1 MKPQFE
7 LERNTAVINF
17 SAHYCNT
24 ADELLN
30 SQGFERVLSRF
41 LKQLKKKESPIYE
54 QLSYV
59 CGECLIASELISLFK
74 LLLVLEIDEIMKM
87 NRSFIV
93 LLQHKDA
100 LINFIEELYDYWRQ
114 LERYSVIYNST
125 EGTGIQKIK
134 FIEAN
139 NAFTNL
145 VLQVY
150 RIIEER
156 LMGHHQNVYRQLIVG
171 ANAGLVLNEIQWDIP
186 VQYMG
191 LRYPAFIESIVLTP
205 PFITYPKRT
214 KRDGIFEEVFENP
227 LDGLYLDP
235 NNWFVYPAKVGTAL
249 AYVYFHRDFMAQ
261 GVTMCN
267 LFELAD
273 LKECDNRKPDL
284 IYVYGN
290 KDKEDKAV
298 FYQDKA
304 NDIMIGYAS
313 YSEEHDYFGYMKKMV
328 LTLYNVKMINE
339 KKLPLHGAMIELTLK
354 NGKQRNIV
362 VIGDSGAGKSET
374 LEAVRMIA
382 GEEIKDMKTIFDDMG
397 TLALEHGEIRAYGTE
412 IGAFV
417 RLDDLDTGYAYR
429 TIDRSI
435 FMNPDKTN
443 ARIVIPVSTYK
454 EITTGRPV
462 DMFLYANNY
471 EEEFDELE
479 FFNSVEEAKEVFIRG
494 ARKAKGRTTETGL
507 VESYFANPFGPV
519 QLKEQ
524 TDPLINKY
532 FEALFNKNI
541 NVGQIRTRLAIPG
554 KEHTGPRKAAER
566 LLEFINE
573 QR

>member
-1 MKPQFE
+1 MKMKTQFE

-24 ADELLN
+24 EDELLN
-30 SQGFERVLSRF
+30 SLGFKRVLIRF
-41 LKQLKKKESPIYE
+41 LKNLKKKESPIYE
-54 QLSYV
+54 QLSFV
-59 CGECLIASELISLFK
+59 CGEDYISSELTSLFK
-74 LLLVLEIDEIMKM
+74 LLLVLEIDEVMKM

-93 LLQHKDA
+93 LLQHKDT
-100 LINFIEELYDYWRQ
+100 LIKFIEELYDYWRR
-114 LERYSVIYNST
+114 LERYSIIYNSE
-125 EGTGIQKIK
+125 EGKGIQKIK

-145 VLQVY
+145 VLKVY
-150 RIIEER
+150 REIEER
-156 LMGHHQNVYRQLIVG
+156 LLGHRQNVYRQLIVG
-171 ANAGLVLNEIQWDIP
+171 TNAGLVLNEIQWDIP
-186 VQYMG
+186 IQYMG

-205 PFITYPKRT
+205 PFITYPQRT
-214 KRDGIFEEVFENP
+214 KRDGIFEEVFTNP
-227 LDGLYLDP
+227 LDGLYLEE

-249 AYVYFHRDFMAQ
+249 AYIYFHRDFMSQ
-261 GVTMCN
+261 GITMCN

-273 LKECDNRKPDL
+273 LEDCKNRKPDL

-290 KDKEDKAV
+290 KDKEDRAV

-304 NDIMIGYAS
+304 NDIMIGYVS
-313 YSEEHDYFGYMKKMV
+313 YSENYDYFGYMKKMI

-354 NGKQRNIV
+354 NGKRSNIII
-362 VIGDSGAGKSET
+362 IGDSGAGKSET
-374 LEAVRMIA
+374 LEAFRIMA
-382 GEEIKDMKTIFDDMG
+382 EEEIKEMKTIFDDMG
-397 TLALEHGEIRAYGTE
+397 TLALEKGEVRAYGTE

-435 FMNPDKTN
+435 FMNPDKIN
-443 ARIVIPVSTYK
+443 ARTVIPVTTYK

-471 EEEFDELE
+471 EDGKEIE
-479 FFNSVEEAKEVFIRG
+479 FFDNIEEAKSVFIRG
-494 ARKAKGRTTETGL
+494 ARKAKGTTTETGL
-507 VESYFANPFGPV
+507 VESYFANPFGPT

-524 TDPLINKY
+524 TDILIDKY
-532 FEALFNKNI
+532 FDILFKKNI
-541 NVGQIRTRLAIPG
+541 KVGQLRTRLAVQG
-554 KEHTGPRKAAER
+554 QEHSGPRKAAEQ
-566 LLEFINE
+566 LLILIKEE
-573 QR
+573 

>member
-17 SAHYCNT
+17 SAHYCVSE
-24 ADELLN
+24 DELLN

-41 LKQLKKKESPIYE
+41 LKKLKKKDSAIYE

-59 CGECLIASELISLFK
+59 CGEEKIAAELISLFK
-74 LLLVLEIDEIMKM
+74 LLLVLEIDEVMQM
-87 NRSFIV
+87 NRSFTV
-93 LLQHKDA
+93 LLQHKDT
-100 LINFIEELYDYWRQ
+100 LIEFIEELYNYWRS
-114 LERYSVIYNST
+114 LERYSVIYNSS

-139 NAFTNL
+139 NSFTNL
-145 VLQVY
+145 VLKVY
-150 RIIEER
+150 RTIEER
-156 LMGHHQNVYRQLIVG
+156 LLGHHQNVYRQLIVG
-171 ANAGLVLNEIQWDIP
+171 ANAGLVLDEITWDIP
-186 VQYMG
+186 LEYMG

-214 KRDGIFEEVFENP
+214 KRDGLFEEVFKNP
-227 LDGLYLDP
+227 LDGIYLDP

-249 AYVYFHRDFMAQ
+249 AYVFFHRDFMAQ

-267 LFELAD
+267 LFELAS
-273 LKECDNRKPDL
+273 LEECYDRKPDI
-284 IYVYGN
+284 IYVYGH
-290 KDKEDKAV
+290 KDTEDKAV

-304 NDIMIGYAS
+304 NDIMVGYAS
-313 YSEEHDYFGYMKKMV
+313 YSEEHDYFGYMKKMI
-328 LTLYNVKMINE
+328 LTLYNVKMIND

-354 NGKQRNIV
+354 NGKKSNIV

-382 GEEIKDMKTIFDDMG
+382 EDQIKEMKIIFDDMG
-397 TLALEHGEIRAYGTE
+397 TLLYENGHIRALGTE

-443 ARIVIPVSTYK
+443 ARIVIPVATYK
-454 EITTGRPV
+454 DITTARSV

-471 EEEFDELE
+471 EEDGADFE
-479 FFNSVEEAKEVFIRG
+479 FF
-494 ARKAKGRTTETGL
+494 T
-507 VESYFANPFGPV
+507 
-519 QLKEQ
+519 
-524 TDPLINKY
+524 
-532 FEALFNKNI
+532 
-541 NVGQIRTRLAIPG
+541 
-554 KEHTGPRKAAER
+554 
-566 LLEFINE
+566 
-573 QR
+573 

>member
-74 LLLVLEIDEIMKM
+74 LLLVLEIDEM

-471 EEEFDELE
+471 EEEFDEIE

-494 ARKAKGRTTETGL
+494 ARKAKGTTTETGL

>member
-1 MKPQFE
+1 MKMKTQFE

-24 ADELLN
+24 EDELLN
-30 SQGFERVLSRF
+30 SLGFKRVLIRF
-41 LKQLKKKESPIYE
+41 LKNLKKKESPIYE
-54 QLSYV
+54 QLSFV
-59 CGECLIASELISLFK
+59 CGEDYISSELTSLFK
-74 LLLVLEIDEIMKM
+74 LLLVLEIDEVMKM

-93 LLQHKDA
+93 LLQHKDT
-100 LINFIEELYDYWRQ
+100 LIKFIEELYDYWRR
-114 LERYSVIYNST
+114 LERYSIIYNSE
-125 EGTGIQKIK
+125 EGKGIQKIK

-145 VLQVY
+145 VLKVY
-150 RIIEER
+150 REIEER
-156 LMGHHQNVYRQLIVG
+156 LLGHRQNVYRQLIVG
-171 ANAGLVLNEIQWDIP
+171 TNAGLVLNEVQWDIP
-186 VQYMG
+186 IQYMG

-205 PFITYPKRT
+205 PFITYPQRT
-214 KRDGIFEEVFENP
+214 KRDGIFEEVFINP
-227 LDGLYLDP
+227 LDGLYLEE

-249 AYVYFHRDFMAQ
+249 AYIYFHRDFMSQ
-261 GVTMCN
+261 GITMCN

-273 LKECDNRKPDL
+273 LEDCKNRKPDL

-290 KDKEDKAV
+290 KDKEDRAV

-304 NDIMIGYAS
+304 NDIMIGYVS
-313 YSEEHDYFGYMKKMV
+313 YSENYDYFGYMKKMI

-354 NGKQRNIV
+354 NGKRSNIII
-362 VIGDSGAGKSET
+362 IGDSGAGKSET
-374 LEAVRMIA
+374 LEAFRIMA
-382 GEEIKDMKTIFDDMG
+382 EEEIKEMKTIFDDMG
-397 TLALEHGEIRAYGTE
+397 TLALEKGEVRAYGTE

-435 FMNPDKTN
+435 FMNPDKIN
-443 ARIVIPVSTYK
+443 ARTVIPVTTYK

-471 EEEFDELE
+471 EDGKEIE
-479 FFNSVEEAKEVFIRG
+479 FFDNIEEAKSVFVRG
-494 ARKAKGRTTETGL
+494 ARKAKGTTTETGL
-507 VESYFANPFGPV
+507 VESYFANPFGPT

-524 TDPLINKY
+524 TDILIDKY
-532 FEALFNKNI
+532 FDILFKKNI
-541 NVGQIRTRLAIPG
+541 KVGQLRTRLAVQG
-554 KEHTGPRKAAER
+554 QEHSGPRKAAEK
-566 LLEFINE
+566 LLILMKEE
-573 QR
+573 

>member
-24 ADELLN
+24 EDELLN
-30 SQGFERVLSRF
+30 SHGFEKVLTRF
-41 LKQLKKKESPIYE
+41 LMRLKKKEAPVYE
-54 QLSYV
+54 QLVYV
-59 CGECLIASELISLFK
+59 CGEEHIASELTSLFK
-74 LLLVLEIDEIMKM
+74 LLLVLDIEEIMQM

-93 LLQHKDA
+93 LLQHKDT
-100 LINFIEELYDYWRQ
+100 LIEFIEELYNYWRA
-114 LERYSVIYNST
+114 LERYSVIYNGN

-145 VLQVY
+145 VLKVY
-150 RIIEER
+150 RTIEER

-171 ANAGLVLNEIQWDIP
+171 ANAGLVLNEVQWDIP
-186 VQYMG
+186 MEYMG

-214 KRDGIFEEVFENP
+214 KRDGIFEEVFTNP
-227 LDGLYLDP
+227 IDGLYLEP

-249 AYVYFHRDFMAQ
+249 VYIYFHRDFMAQ

-267 LFELAD
+267 LFELAAID
-273 LKECDNRKPDL
+273 ECENRKPDL

-290 KDKEDKAV
+290 KDEADRAV

-328 LTLYNVKMINE
+328 LTLYNIKMINE

-354 NGKQRNIV
+354 NGNQSNIV
-362 VIGDSGAGKSET
+362 IIGDSGAGKSET

-382 GEEIKDMKTIFDDMG
+382 EDEIKDMKVIFDDMG
-397 TLALEHGEIRAYGTE
+397 TLVLEEGEIRAYGTE

-443 ARIVIPVSTYK
+443 ARIVIPIATYK
-454 EITTGRPV
+454 EIVTGRPV

-471 EEEFDELE
+471 EEDGNELE
-479 FFNSVEEAKEVFIRG
+479 YFNNVADAKEVFVRG
-494 ARKAKGRTTETGL
+494 ARKAKGTTTETGL

-519 QLKEQ
+519 QLKDQ
-524 TDPLINKY
+524 TDPLIDQY
-532 FEALFNKNI
+532 FNTLFKKDI
-541 NVGQIRTRLAIPG
+541 KVGQLRTRLAIPG
-554 KEHTGPRKAAER
+554 QEYTGPRKAAEK
-566 LLEFINE
+566 LVEYIKNK
-573 QR
+573 Q

>member
-24 ADELLN
+24 EDELLN
-30 SQGFERVLSRF
+30 SHGFEKVLTRF
-41 LKQLKKKESPIYE
+41 LMRLKKKEAPVYE
-54 QLSYV
+54 QLVYV
-59 CGECLIASELISLFK
+59 CGEEHIASELTSLFK
-74 LLLVLEIDEIMKM
+74 LLLVLDIEEIMQM

-93 LLQHKDA
+93 LLQHKDT
-100 LINFIEELYDYWRQ
+100 LIEFIEELYNYWRA
-114 LERYSVIYNST
+114 LERYSVIYNGN

-145 VLQVY
+145 VLKVY
-150 RIIEER
+150 RTIEER

-171 ANAGLVLNEIQWDIP
+171 ANAGLVLNEVQWDIP
-186 VQYMG
+186 MEYMG

-214 KRDGIFEEVFENP
+214 KRDGIFEEVFTNP
-227 LDGLYLDP
+227 IDGLYLEP

-249 AYVYFHRDFMAQ
+249 AYIYFHRDFMAQ

-267 LFELAD
+267 LFELAAID
-273 LKECDNRKPDL
+273 ECENRKPDL

-290 KDKEDKAV
+290 KDEADRAV

-328 LTLYNVKMINE
+328 LTLYNIKMINE

-354 NGKQRNIV
+354 NGNQSNIV
-362 VIGDSGAGKSET
+362 IIGDSGAGKSET

-382 GEEIKDMKTIFDDMG
+382 EDEIKDMKVIFDDMG
-397 TLALEHGEIRAYGTE
+397 TLVLEEGEIRAYGTE

-443 ARIVIPVSTYK
+443 ARIVIPIATYK
-454 EITTGRPV
+454 EIVTGRPV

-471 EEEFDELE
+471 EEDGNELE
-479 FFNSVEEAKEVFIRG
+479 YFNNVADAKEVFVRG
-494 ARKAKGRTTETGL
+494 ARKAKGTTTETGL

-519 QLKEQ
+519 QLKDQ
-524 TDPLINKY
+524 TDPLIDQY
-532 FEALFNKNI
+532 FNTLFKKDI
-541 NVGQIRTRLAIPG
+541 KVGQLRTRLAIPG
-554 KEHTGPRKAAER
+554 QEYTGPRKAAEK
-566 LLEFINE
+566 LVEYIKNK
-573 QR
+573 

>member
-1 MKPQFE
+1 MRMKPQFE

-24 ADELLN
+24 EDELLN
-30 SQGFERVLSRF
+30 SLGFKRVLTSF
-41 LKQLKKKESPIYE
+41 LKNLEKKESPLYE
-54 QLSYV
+54 QLSFV
-59 CGECLIASELISLFK
+59 CGEDYISSELTSLFK
-74 LLLVLEIDEIMKM
+74 LLLVLEIDEVMKM

-93 LLQHKDA
+93 LLQHKDT
-100 LINFIEELYDYWRQ
+100 LIKFIEELYDYWRR
-114 LERYSVIYNST
+114 LERYSIIYNSE
-125 EGTGIQKIK
+125 EGKGIQKIK

-145 VLQVY
+145 VLKVY
-150 RIIEER
+150 REIEER
-156 LMGHHQNVYRQLIVG
+156 LLGHHQNVYRQLIVG

-186 VQYMG
+186 IQYMG

-205 PFITYPKRT
+205 PFITYPQRT
-214 KRDGIFEEVFENP
+214 KRDGIFEEVFNNP

-249 AYVYFHRDFMAQ
+249 AYIYFHRDFMAQ
-261 GVTMCN
+261 GITMCN

-273 LKECDNRKPDL
+273 LEDCKNRKPDL

-290 KDKEDKAV
+290 KDTEDRAV

-304 NDIMIGYAS
+304 NDIMIGYVS
-313 YSEEHDYFGYMKKMV
+313 YSENYDYFGYMKKMV

-354 NGKQRNIV
+354 NGKRSNIII
-362 VIGDSGAGKSET
+362 IGDSGAGKSET
-374 LEAVRMIA
+374 LEAFRIMA
-382 GEEIKDMKTIFDDMG
+382 EEEIKEMKTIFDDMG
-397 TLALEHGEIRAYGTE
+397 TLVIEKGEVFAYGTE

-435 FMNPDKTN
+435 FMNPDKIN
-443 ARIVIPVSTYK
+443 ARTVIPVTTYK

-471 EEEFDELE
+471 EDGKEIE
-479 FFNSVEEAKEVFIRG
+479 FFDNIEEAKSVFVRG
-494 ARKAKGRTTETGL
+494 ARKAKGTTTETGL

-524 TDPLINKY
+524 TDILIDKY
-532 FEALFNKNI
+532 FDTLFKKNI
-541 NVGQIRTRLAIPG
+541 KIGQLRTRLAVQG
-554 KEHTGPRKAAER
+554 QEHIGPRKAAEQ
-566 LLEFINE
+566 LLTLIKEE
-573 QR
+573 